1 MHKILLNN
9 YITAKYYNQEISS
22 YCCKHLFFITG
33 LTFASWA
40 SRIPNIK
47 KQLHLSEAG
56 LGTVLFALP
65 VGLMASLPISG
76 WLVGRFGSRKVMIIA
91 SLLYPLTLI
100 SLGLVSTPWQLGCT
114 LFVFGFFGNLLNIS
128 VNTQAVGVEA
138 LYGRSVMASFHGIWS
153 LAGLSGAGLAALI
166 ISLGYNPFMHFNIIC
181 ATTFLATIIF
191 YKYALPADLRTA
203 SQPIFAKPDRVLLK
217 LGLIAFFCLVCEG
230 TMFDWSG
237 VYFEKVV
244 QAPKELIT
252 LGYVAFMSTMA
263 GGRFA
268 GDWLANRLGKK
279 TMLQVS
285 GIVIAIGL
293 LIAVIFP
300 AIIPAT
306 IGFLFIGIGVS
317 SVVPLVYG
325 AAGRSTTMSAGVA
338 LASVS
343 TIGFLGFLVGPPL
356 IGFIAQGFGLRWSF
370 AVIALLGFC
379 TTLLASSVKMN

>member
-1 MHKILLNN
+1 MLPPNI
-9 YITAKYYNQEISS
+9 ITKKFHRIAVSIF
-22 YCCKHLFFITG
+22 FFIAG

-237 VYFEKVV
+237 VYFEKVI

-306 IGFLFIGIGVS
+306 IGFLFVGIGVS

>member
-1 MHKILLNN
+1 M
-9 YITAKYYNQEISS
+9 
-22 YCCKHLFFITG
+22 
-33 LTFASWA
+33 
-40 SRIPNIK
+40 
-47 KQLHLSEAG
+47 
-56 LGTVLFALP
+56 FALP

-237 VYFEKVV
+237 VYFEKVI

-306 IGFLFIGIGVS
+306 IGFLFVGIGVS

>member
-1 MHKILLNN
+1 MLLPNI
-9 YITAKYYNQEISS
+9 ITRKFHRIAVSIF
-22 YCCKHLFFITG
+22 FFIAG

-306 IGFLFIGIGVS
+306 IGFLFVGIGVS